1 MLGAGLFADE
11 KRDEKNELAQK
22 KRFKLTELELELDGL
37 LAAV

>member
-1 MLGAGLFADE
+1 MLGAGLLADE
-11 KRDEKNELAQK
+11 KRDENNELAQK